1 MTVATVT
8 ALLDGAAT
16 TAAVSAV
23 AIAAGVPLGL
33 AVAIVRLARIPVVS
47 HLAALYVS
55 AVRAIPVVTFVMF
68 VYFGIPALGV
78 SLEPLPAALL
88 ALSLNTAAFH
98 AEVWRA
104 AIADFPRDQLEAARA
119 FGMRRALLFRRVVFP
134 QVWRASLPGLANEMT
149 LLVKA
154 SPAVAV
160 IGVVDLTRRARQV
173 AASTYEPLP
182 PFLGAAVLYGV
193 VLLAIVLAAR
203 ALERSLVRRYGTL

>member
-47 HLAALYVS
+47 RLAALYVS

-119 FGMRRALLFRRVVFP
+119 FGMRRALLFRRIVFP
-134 QVWRASLPGLANEMT
+134 QV
-149 LLVKA
+149 
-154 SPAVAV
+154 
-160 IGVVDLTRRARQV
+160 
-173 AASTYEPLP
+173 
-182 PFLGAAVLYGV
+182 
-193 VLLAIVLAAR
+193 
-203 ALERSLVRRYGTL
+203 